1 MSLSGIGDRSLLFL
15 LLLLNKQILVGDT
28 KITLFILHSY
38 FGLFF
43 IWIELLSTYS
53 KDKNLSIESCY
64 DHGQNF

>member
-38 FGLFF
+38 FGLF
-43 IWIELLSTYS
+43 LSKLNYYQQIV
-53 KDKNLSIESCY
+53 KIRI
-64 DHGQNF
+64 